1 VANILSQHVIMPGDI
16 DVLISDMAPNTIGL
30 KDIDAIRLFDL
41 LDQTFWLYEEYLRS
55 TGKFVIKVF
64 M

>member
-1 VANILSQHVIMPGDI
+1 
-16 DVLISDMAPNTIGL
+16 MAPNTIGL

-41 LDQTFWLYEEYLRS
+41 LEQTFRLYEEYLRS
-55 TGKFVIKVF
+55 TGKFVVKVF